1 LTTACTLLTSA
12 GGGYVPNG
20 YYSNGTTWYYVEGNG
35 YINNTG
41 TCTAPP
47 PPPPPPPTIYYY
59 DYVRC
64 TGARAYE
71 APIFTVQITG
81 DAPNSLTIA
90 GNCFSQFDGIAYTG
104 TANYPV
110 RAYTAT
116 GCDCE

>member
-1 LTTACTLLTSA
+1 LTSA
-12 GGGYVPNG
+12 GGGYAPNG

-47 PPPPPPPTIYYY
+47 PPPPPPPTVYYY

-64 TGARAYE
+64 TGADAYSFPLYTI
-71 APIFTVQITG
+71 AVAG
-81 DAPNSLTIA
+81 DPPLGGITIA
-90 GNCFSQFDGIAYTG
+90 GVCCSLVDGVGYTG

-110 RAYTAT
+110 RTYIDSDCA
-116 GCDCE
+116 CD